1 METFYIF
8 GFGVIFALAIVGVIY
23 SVTVIS
29 KVKKRASEL
38 DELWEE
44 TEESI
49 STFQTETERRLDD
62 IDRDINNKLSQLYI
76 DIEAI
81 KSQIDSRFDRME
93 YRIKQDTEAR
103 FEEIESDIEQM
114 QTSSQIMRES
124 L

>member
-8 GFGVIFALAIVGVIY
+8 GFGVIFALAIVGVMY
-23 SVTVIS
+23 SVMVIS

-49 STFQTETERRLDD
+49 STFQRETERRLDD
-62 IDRDINNKLSQLYI
+62 IDRDINDRLSQLYM

>member
-8 GFGVIFALAIVGVIY
+8 GFGVIFALAIVGVMY

-49 STFQTETERRLDD
+49 STFQRETERRLDD
-62 IDRDINNKLSQLYI
+62 IDRDINDRLSQVYM

-93 YRIKQDTEAR
+93 YRIKQDTESR
-103 FEEIESDIEQM
+103 FEEIEADIEQI
-114 QTSSQIMRES
+114 QTNSQIMRES

>member
-62 IDRDINNKLSQLYI
+62 IDRDINDKLSQLYI

>member
-49 STFQTETERRLDD
+49 STFQRESERRLDD
-62 IDRDINNKLSQLYI
+62 IDRDINDRLSQVYM

-93 YRIKQDTEAR
+93 YRIKQDTESR
-103 FEEIESDIEQM
+103 FEEIEADIEQI
-114 QTSSQIMRES
+114 QTNSQIMRES

>member
-49 STFQTETERRLDD
+49 STFQRETERRLEE
-62 IDRDINNKLSQLYI
+62 IERDNNNRLSEVYV
-76 DIEAI
+76 DIESI

-93 YRIKQDTEAR
+93 YRVKQDMENR
-103 FEEIESDIEQM
+103 FEEIESDIEQI
-114 QTSSQIMRES
+114 QTNSQIMRES